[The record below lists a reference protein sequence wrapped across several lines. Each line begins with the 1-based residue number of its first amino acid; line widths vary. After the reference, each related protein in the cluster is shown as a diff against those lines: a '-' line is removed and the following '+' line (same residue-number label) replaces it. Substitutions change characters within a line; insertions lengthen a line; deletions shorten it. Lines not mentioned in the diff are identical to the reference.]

1 MLQWRRCGR
10 SPSLWDKLN
19 IFRTRV
25 TWVPRRIHTQCR
37 IQDLRS
43 PVIRHMVVDLSAII
57 EILVFRQL
65 IVNQG
70 QTPRNVIIVVYS
82 DTMVE
87 IAKSRRDEKMDQ
99 WVVELIDTDLGNR
112 RIQPPN
118 RIRVLLKCWICQS
131 KYEEKRILEVQL
143 GTRKILALLDSGCE
157 QSVIGRSLIRKV
169 PLEPTSEK
177 LSTADGIDVP
187 LLGETTIEFLVSGF
201 QSQCRVVVSEAIDEL
216 ILGIEWLQTNQCVW
230 DFGSNSFA
238 IEGHKGRLRCKK
250 ASKAVRR
257 ILVQDEIEISGWY
270 SQEVPVLI
278 SRASLNNEK
287 QNWGGSSRMA
297 DSDLLIASAIYDS
310 ADVQSVCQVV
320 NMSDLPQRLRKGS
333 ELGEAE
339 PVEILE
345 LNKQSESTIEKS
357 WSRRSFIKS
366 QKNCRIRKFLWNR
379 GV

>member
-1 MLQWRRCGR
+1 MSSQTNPHSMQNPGSEKSSDQTYGRGSVSNYRNPSVPAADSKPGSDAAQCYNCGLLGHYGRDCKKPKRREVGSMGR
-10 SPSLWDKLN
+10 GTNRYRPGKPENPTTKPDPGAVKVLN
-19 IFRTRV
+19 LPI
-25 TWVPRRIHTQCR
+25 
-37 IQDLRS
+37 
-43 PVIRHMVVDLSAII
+43 
-57 EILVFRQL
+57 
-65 IVNQG
+65 
-70 QTPRNVIIVVYS
+70 
-82 DTMVE
+82 
-87 IAKSRRDEKMDQ
+87 
-99 WVVELIDTDLGNR
+99 
-112 RIQPPN
+112 
-118 RIRVLLKCWICQS
+118 